1 VAALTGD
8 VDRQKGEFVLI
19 VDAPA
24 QLTDAAAEDVRRTL
38 EVLLEALP
46 VKQAAAL
53 AARITGA
60 RKNALY
66 DLALEMKR
74 RRGEV

>member
-1 VAALTGD
+1 M
-8 VDRQKGEFVLI
+8 LI
-19 VDAPA
+19 LDAPA
-24 QLTDAAAEDVRRTL
+24 QPTDAAAEDVRRTL

-53 AARITGA
+53 AAKITGA
-60 RKNALY
+60 RKNDLY
-66 DLALEMKR
+66 DLALELKR